1 MVTKPYCFQI
11 LFCKSNDSNSEHDHF
26 TISDCFHLS
35 ILTGVLKINIPI
47 IDTFDICAP
56 CNIRK
61 TLPTYRRDRW
71 SWASSPWS
79 GDFGRT
85 QQPPPEPTGMA
96 SRKWSQALYSDVW
109 VEGEEQQ
116 MLKQEMFRLEKSV
129 NFFPFKTVQQWH
141 RLPTKAVQSLF
152 SQVFRSHLIQTWTT
166 RSDLIV
172 TPGQSRRLRWAPH
185 EVPSNLSSLVILCFD
200 VNG

>member
-47 IDTFDICAP
+47 IDTFDICAL

-71 SWASSPWS
+71 
-79 GDFGRT
+79 RLVH
-85 QQPPPEPTGMA
+85 PEVVTLGGPN
-96 SRKWSQALYSDVW
+96 SHL
-109 VEGEEQQ
+109 
-116 MLKQEMFRLEKSV
+116 
-129 NFFPFKTVQQWH
+129 
-141 RLPTKAVQSLF
+141 QSLQGWHQGNGARLF
-152 SQVFRSHLIQTWTT
+152 
-166 RSDLIV
+166 IV
-172 TPGQSRRLRWAPH
+172 MCGWKVKNNR
-185 EVPSNLSSLVILCFD
+185 C
-200 VNG
+200 